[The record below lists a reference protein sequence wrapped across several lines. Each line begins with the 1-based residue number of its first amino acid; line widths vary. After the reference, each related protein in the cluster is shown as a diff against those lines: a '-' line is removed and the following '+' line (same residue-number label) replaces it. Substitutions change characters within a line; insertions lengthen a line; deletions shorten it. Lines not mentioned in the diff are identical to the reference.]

1 MAPAQDRRS
10 RAATRSPWRQPL
22 AAVGVVMIAVWVA
35 VAVLAPLLAPYGP
48 LAQDAPKLLAPSAQ
62 HLFGTDELGRDVLSR
77 VMYGARLSLP
87 LAVMLVVLAVLVGAV
102 VGGVAGFF
110 GGWVDGTL
118 MRLADLVFAF
128 PGIIL
133 AMAVAAALGP
143 QLRNAVL
150 AVVVVSWPSYA
161 RLVRG
166 LVLSARTSDYVSASR
181 LLGASA
187 ARTMVVDLRP
197 NIAGPVLVMAA
208 LDVGNA
214 VLLLSGLS
222 FLGLGAQPPPAE
234 WGAMV
239 AAGADNFDRWWVGL
253 FPGLAILTVV
263 LAFNFVGDTLRDALD
278 PRTAR
283 AIRD

>member
-1 MAPAQDRRS
+1 VTIVSRRRERARTRAP
-10 RAATRSPWRQPL
+10 WKQPL
-22 AAVGVVMIAVWVA
+22 AAVGFGLIGLWTLVA
-35 VAVLAPLLAPYGP
+35 IFAPQLAPFDP
-48 LAQDAPKLLAPSAQ
+48 LAQKSALFAAPSAA
-62 HLFGTDELGRDVLSR
+62 HWFGTDELGRDVLSR
-77 VMYGARLSLP
+77 VLEGARISLP
-87 LAVMLVVLAVLVGAV
+87 LAVLLVVMAGLIGCTLGAL
-102 VGGVAGFF
+102 AGFF
-110 GGWVDGTL
+110 GGWLDGVI
-118 MRLADLVFAF
+118 MRGADLVFAF

-150 AVVVVSWPSYA
+150 AVVIVSWPAYA
-161 RLVRG
+161 RLARG
-166 LVLSARTSDYVSASR
+166 LILSARTAQYVVASR

-187 ARTMVVDLRP
+187 LRTLLVDIRP
-197 NIAGPVLVMAA
+197 NIAGPLLVMAA

-222 FLGLGAQPPPAE
+222 FLGLGAQPPAPE

-239 AAGADNFDRWWVGL
+239 AAGAQNFDKWWIGL

-263 LAFNFVGDTLRDALD
+263 LAFNFVGDTLRDTLD